1 MKGRRW
7 MDVLFNVA
15 YREIDQTNIKA
26 DITTNQKSGK
36 WRGGGRSLRQIVFK
50 GKTTMYVL

>member
-36 WRGGGRSLRQIVFK
+36 WRGGGSLPQIVFN
-50 GKTTMYVL
+50 GKITMYVL